1 MPKKLM
7 NLDANAAKAKVGEA
21 GKRIAETVSKTASAQ
36 RNVVKEK
43 LSAGGKFALAKLT
56 DAGVKLTQKQ
66 LNALEK
72 VKSKYSKSASES
84 ESASASESESKSK
97 SKSKSA
103 SESTSES

>member
-21 GKRIAETVSKTASAQ
+21 GKRIAETVSKTAAAQ
-36 RNVVKEK
+36 RNVVKQK

-72 VKSKYSKSASES
+72 VKSKFSASES
-84 ESASASESESKSK
+84 ESESAPESAPESESES
-97 SKSKSA
+97 
-103 SESTSES
+103 ES

>member
-21 GKRIAETVSKTASAQ
+21 GKRIAETVSKTAAAQ
-36 RNVVKEK
+36 RNVVKQK
-43 LSAGGKFALAKLT
+43 LAAGGKFALAKLT

-72 VKSKYSKSASES
+72 VKSKYSASESES
-84 ESASASESESKSK
+84 ESASESKSASKSTSESES
-97 SKSKSA
+97 
-103 SESTSES
+103 

>member
-1 MPKKLM
+1 MPKKLV
-7 NLDANAAKAKVGEA
+7 NLGASAAKAKVGEA

-72 VKSKYSKSASES
+72 VKSKYSASESASES
-84 ESASASESESKSK
+84 PPESPPESESES
-97 SKSKSA
+97 
-103 SESTSES
+103 ES

>member
-21 GKRIAETVSKTASAQ
+21 GKRIAETVSKTAAAQ
-36 RNVVKEK
+36 RSAVKQK
-43 LSAGGKFALAKLT
+43 LAAGGKFALAKLT

-72 VKSKYSKSASES
+72 VKSKFSASES
-84 ESASASESESKSK
+84 ESAPESAPESESESDS
-97 SKSKSA
+97 
-103 SESTSES
+103 

>member
-21 GKRIAETVSKTASAQ
+21 GKRIAETVSKTAAAQ
-36 RNVVKEK
+36 RNVVKQK
-43 LSAGGKFALAKLT
+43 LAAGGKFALAKLT

-72 VKSKYSKSASES
+72 VKSKYSASESASES
-84 ESASASESESKSK
+84 ESAPESASESES
-97 SKSKSA
+97 
-103 SESTSES
+103 ES